1 MEALGIDWRLLV
13 TQIVN
18 FAILLFLLYRFLYNP
33 VLNMLAERRE
43 RISEG
48 LAEAERVREEAQQ
61 QRQEYEQELQRQRQ
75 ESQERIQR
83 AMQASEE
90 AKEEILEEARRE
102 ADQIKARARE
112 EIEYERRQALEQ
124 LRTQVADLAILA
136 AKKVLD
142 GAIDENVQRKL
153 VQRFIDEELEKE
165 MA

>member
-1 MEALGIDWRLLV
+1 LEALGINTTLLV

-48 LAEAERVREEAQQ
+48 LAEAERVREEAEE
-61 QRQEYEQELQRQRQ
+61 QRQEYEHELQRQRQ

-90 AKEEILEEARRE
+90 AKEEILDEARRE
-102 ADQIKARARE
+102 ADQIKARARD

-136 AKKVLD
+136 ASKVLD

-153 VQRFIDEELEKE
+153 VQQFIDEELEKE